1 MGKGVAEIAEMLSF
15 PELFLILRRDA
26 KRKAADFRLM
36 ALSQILAAAAPWST
50 EANEKANKF
59 IRSLS
64 EPEETDPEQ
73 NTNKLIQMFSGS
85 GIPIREE

>member
-1 MGKGVAEIAEMLSF
+1 
-15 PELFLILRRDA
+15 
-26 KRKAADFRLM
+26 M